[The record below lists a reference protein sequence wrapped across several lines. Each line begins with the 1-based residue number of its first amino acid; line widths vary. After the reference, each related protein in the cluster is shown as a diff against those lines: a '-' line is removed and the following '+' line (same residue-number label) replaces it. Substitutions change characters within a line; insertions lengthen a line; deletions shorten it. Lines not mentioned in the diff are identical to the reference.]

1 MKMRMWLITLLVAV
15 GTTTQAQ
22 EKFTV
27 NGKIGKLDKPATIYL
42 SYQHKEQN
50 VEDSVV
56 LSQGTFSFSG
66 EVVEPSQASLKLSH
80 DGNGSDK
87 TRDRLSFY
95 VHEGVIKVNASDS
108 LKDADIEGSKI
119 NADYKKYWQ
128 SLKPATSKL
137 IEMVVLNKNTSPEER
152 KSESFKG
159 MMEEKESQM
168 EEERKKCQI
177 NFINEHP
184 DSYISLVALTEYT
197 GNIQELELLE
207 PLFESLSPETKN
219 SPAGKRYAELLKN
232 TRLTEIG
239 NAAPTFTQNDS
250 NGNPVSLKDFRG
262 KYVLIDFW
270 ASWCVPCRAE
280 NPNVI
285 KAYNKYK
292 DKNFTVL
299 GVSLDSQSARE
310 DWLKA
315 VKNDGLIWTQVSD
328 LKGWK
333 NEVAVKYAVH
343 SIPQNILVD
352 PQGIIIAKNLI
363 GEALE
368 KKLAEIYSA
377 VPSHDFLR

>member
-1 MKMRMWLITLLVAV
+1 MKMWLITLLVVV
-15 GTTTQAQ
+15 GATTQAQ

-42 SYQHKEQN
+42 SYQHEEQN

-66 EVVEPSQASLKLSH
+66 EVEEPSQARLTLSH
-80 DGNGSDK
+80 DGDGSDK
-87 TRDRLSFY
+87 ARDWLSFY
-95 VHEGVIKVNASDS
+95 VHEGVIKVNAPDS
-108 LKDADIEGSKI
+108 LKHADIEGSKI

-137 IEMVVLNKNTSPEER
+137 IEIVVLKKNTPSEER
-152 KSESFKG
+152 ESESFKG
-159 MMEEKESQM
+159 IMEEKESQM
-168 EEERKKCQI
+168 EEEKKKCQI
-177 NFINEHP
+177 SFIKEHP

-197 GNIQELELLE
+197 GNIQELELLT

-292 DKNFTVL
+292 DENFTVL

-352 PQGIIIAKNLI
+352 PQGIIIAKNLR

-368 KKLAEIYSA
+368 KKLDEIYSA
-377 VPSHDFLR
+377 APSHDFRR